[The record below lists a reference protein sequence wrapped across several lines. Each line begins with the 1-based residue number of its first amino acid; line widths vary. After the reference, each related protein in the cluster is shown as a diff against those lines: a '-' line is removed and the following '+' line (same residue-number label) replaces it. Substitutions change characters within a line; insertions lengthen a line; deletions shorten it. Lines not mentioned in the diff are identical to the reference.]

1 MDQMQTPDNNKTD
14 VNVREITTTDMN
26 RFLAKM
32 YGIMAL
38 AVFVSAIVAFIG
50 PITYMEPLFAF
61 FEVHYIATTVLF
73 IAVPIILVIAI
84 RLTAGA
90 NPTLSFTLLMLL
102 AIMYGVELSSIFI
115 VFTGHT
121 IVLAFFCSSTIFIAM
136 AILGLTTKKDLS
148 NLGSYAIAALIGLIV
163 ATIVNLWVN
172 SELFDLIM
180 SYVGV
185 VIFTILAA
193 VDSQQAKEMY
203 KVAVNG
209 PSEVPSS
216 IEDGDEKQ
224 ENPNA
229 KYALGE
235 NVSKK
240 QAANIIA
247 IMGALELYLDFL
259 NIFLYLLKIFGSDR
273 N

>member
-1 MDQMQTPDNNKTD
+1 MQTPNNETNS
-14 VNVREITTTDMN
+14 NVREITTSDMN

-38 AVFVSAIVAFIG
+38 AVFVSTIVAFIG
-50 PITYMEPLFAF
+50 PLTYMVPLFEF
-61 FEVHYIATTVLF
+61 FEVHYIVTMVLF
-73 IAVPIILVIAI
+73 VAIPIILVIAI

-90 NPTLSFTLLMLL
+90 NPSLSFTLLMLL
-102 AIMYGVELSSIFI
+102 AIMYGVELSSIFV

-136 AILGLTTKKDLS
+136 AVLGLTTKKDLT

-163 ATIVNLWVN
+163 ATLVNLWVK
-172 SELFDLIM
+172 SEMFDLIM

-185 VIFTILAA
+185 IIFTILAA
-193 VDSQQAKEMY
+193 VDSQQAKDMY

-209 PSEVPSS
+209 PNEEPAS
-216 IEDGDEKQ
+216 IEEGEEGEEK
-224 ENPNA
+224 EDPNA

-240 QAANIIA
+240 KAANIIA